1 MEYAYLQLGINSP
14 LDNDHLG
21 KVYKPNVETPEH
33 NKQTSQGTLYIRGS
47 YSLRCALQLNVSS
60 PLVPRF
66 FFYICER
73 IAIYQMLST
82 VLP

>member
-66 FFYICER
+66 FLY
-73 IAIYQMLST
+73 L
-82 VLP
+82 